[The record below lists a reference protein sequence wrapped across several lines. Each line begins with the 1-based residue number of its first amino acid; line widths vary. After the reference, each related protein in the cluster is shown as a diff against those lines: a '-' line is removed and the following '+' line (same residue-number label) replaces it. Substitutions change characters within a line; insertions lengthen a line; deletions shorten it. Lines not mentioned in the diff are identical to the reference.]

1 MSILWGIVAI
11 WVLANVAFAVYVVCF
26 YLWTESGRG
35 PQGRL
40 GHRPETRAGPV
51 EPSHETIAR

>member
-11 WVLANVAFAVYVVCF
+11 WVLANVAFAIYVVCF
-26 YLWTESGRG
+26 YLWTESVRG
-35 PQGRL
+35 PRGRS
-40 GHRPETRAGPV
+40 GHRAETRARPV